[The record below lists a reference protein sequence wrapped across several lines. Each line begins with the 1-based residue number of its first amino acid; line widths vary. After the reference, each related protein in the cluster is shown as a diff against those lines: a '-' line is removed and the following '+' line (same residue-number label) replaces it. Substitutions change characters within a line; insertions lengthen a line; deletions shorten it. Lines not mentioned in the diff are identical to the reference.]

1 MKRSFFILMLTLLSA
16 VSCSIPRYVPIE
28 SSLQE
33 QWPGRTH
40 AEVIREFGAPDR
52 EISDGADGVVLVY
65 ERTTTTTRT
74 EEFMERYTTTIEE
87 NRVFKEF
94 YIGADG
100 ICYNVRSNESL
111 REEEKVSVLGPIV
124 GITLVG
130 LVPVLFLNDN
140 GVFGEGGDCE

>member
-1 MKRSFFILMLTLLSA
+1 MKRSIFFLMLTLLSA
-16 VSCSIPRYVPIE
+16 ASCSIPRFVPIE

-40 AEVIREFGAPDR
+40 AEIIREFGAPDR
-52 EISDGADGVVLVY
+52 EISDGADGMVLVY

-94 YIGADG
+94 YIDAAG
-100 ICYNVRSNESL
+100 ICYNVRSNESV
-111 REEEKVSVLGPIV
+111 REDKVSVLGTV
-124 GITLVG
+124 AGITLIG
-130 LVPVLFLNDN
+130 LVPILFINNNADS
-140 GVFGEGGDCE
+140 GDCE